1 MDSHFKLVIEYDGTE
16 YCGWQCQPNGRSI
29 QQTIETALARMTRQT
44 VSLAGSGRTDS
55 GVHALGQVASFTCD
69 TTITPEALQKGMNSL
84 LPDDIVIR
92 ACEPAPPGFHAR
104 FDARSKTYRYTI
116 HNAPLPAAIGR
127 QYAWWI
133 RTPLDVPAMAAAAA
147 HLVGRRDFKTF
158 EAAGSPRSH
167 TIRHITHA
175 EARHGPDA
183 YLTFDVAADGFLR
196 HMVRNIAGTLVA
208 VGRGTLSPD
217 QIPALLEARDRSL
230 APPTAPAQGLCLVAV
245 RYA

>member
-16 YCGWQCQPNGRSI
+16 YCGWQRQPNGRSI
-29 QQTIETALARMTRQT
+29 QQTIEAALARMTCQS

-69 TTITPEALQKGMNSL
+69 TTISPGALQKGMNSL

-116 HNAPLPAAIGR
+116 RNASLPAAIGR

-167 TIRHITHA
+167 TIRHITRA
-175 EARHGPDA
+175 EVQNGPEP
-183 YLTFDVAADGFLR
+183 YLTIDVAADGFLR

-208 VGRGTLSPD
+208 VGRGTLSPE